1 MKIISVVAF
10 CIIIITFLLEFSNG
24 YSDLDAL
31 LKLKASMVLTPTG
44 SGLYDW
50 KAPAK
55 RNSSRVSNL
64 HCSFS
69 GVSCDENSRV
79 TSLIISNTPLFGTI
93 PKEIGNLNKL
103 VNLTLVF
110 NNLTGAFPL
119 EMSNLTRI
127 RFINL
132 SSNSFTGELPGVV
145 IAGMTKLKAF
155 DVYNNNFKGKL
166 PVEFAKLR
174 NLKTFLLG
182 GNFFHGEIPEE
193 YSEFPKLQRLGL
205 QRNDLSGRIPGS
217 LSKIST
223 LKELKLGRFNRYQG
237 GIPQEFGSFKR
248 LELLDL
254 AFCNLS
260 GEIPESLGNLERLH
274 VLYLFRNNFSG
285 DIPQSLSGLVSL
297 KELDFSE
304 NQLTGGIPESL
315 SELKN
320 LTLLNLFD
328 NHLEGLLPPFIG
340 DLPNLEVLQ
349 LFDNSFTSSVLPKN
363 LGRNGKLR
371 VLDVS
376 QNCLTGMIGQDLCK
390 GGNLQELI
398 LMENSFFGPLPA
410 QLGSCKSLTKIRI
423 NNNYFNG
430 SIPIGIFSLPE
441 LYMLD
446 LRNNDFSGEL
456 PAEKYGPS
464 LEVISIS
471 NNSVTGNIPSGISG
485 SVNLRI
491 LSLELNNF
499 VGELPKEIFN
509 LKSLYK
515 IDLSGNNLTGII
527 PDSIGNCSG
536 LTSVDFSRN
545 NIYGEIPKDFQKLA
559 SLSNLNLSRN
569 RLMGEIPSILGHINS
584 LTALDLSYN
593 KLSGIVP
600 SEGLLQ
606 VFNDTILTGN
616 PNLTLPDAVHGPHRS
631 KDHKR
636 HSIIKSKL
644 LIILSTVVLFTI
656 LICFGALVS
665 IMCIKK
671 RHTRTLG
678 NDISE
683 TWKLTTFQKLGFE
696 VEDIVECLKEENVI
710 GRGGAGTVYHG
721 LMPNG
726 VDIAIKCLNSR
737 EYGFDAE
744 IQTLGRYKHK
754 NIVRLL
760 GFVTKGEINLLIFEY
775 MSNGSL
781 GDILHGPGGEYLQ
794 WEIRYKIAVDVA
806 KGLCYLHHDCSPM
819 IIHRD
824 VKSNNILLDSDFEA
838 HVADFGLAKFLRRSG
853 TSEYMSC
860 IAGSFGYI
868 APEYVHT
875 LKVDEKSDVYSFGVV
890 LLVLISGK
898 KAVGEFGDGVEI
910 VRWVRDT
917 ISKIPHP
924 TDSSVVLSLLDSRL
938 SGYNL
943 SSVADVLKIS
953 MMCVR
958 YESTTRPSMRE
969 VVYMLRDNPPL
980 EATLVA

>member
-1 MKIISVVAF
+1 MKIISETF
-10 CIIIITFLLEFSNG
+10 CIIIFPLLLLEFSSG

-31 LKLKASMVLTPTG
+31 LKLKASMLWTPTG

-50 KAPAK
+50 KVPST
-55 RNSSRVSNL
+55 NNVSGSSNIS

-79 TSLIISNTPLFGTI
+79 TSLNISNTPLSGTI
-93 PKEIGNLNKL
+93 PKEIGILNKL

-110 NNLTGAFPL
+110 NNLTGELPL
-119 EMSNLTRI
+119 EMSNLTMI
-127 RFINL
+127 RFIDL
-132 SSNSFTGELPGVV
+132 SSNLFTGEIPGVV
-145 IAGMTKLKAF
+145 VAGMTKLEAF
-155 DVYNNNFKGKL
+155 NVYDNNFSGKL
-166 PVEFAKLR
+166 PVEFAKLK
-174 NLKTFLLG
+174 NLRTLFLY
-182 GNFFHGEIPEE
+182 NNYFHGEIPEE
-193 YSEFPKLQRLGL
+193 YSEFPNLRTLE
-205 QRNDLSGRIPGS
+205 LSGNPLSRMIPGS
-217 LSKIST
+217 LSNIST
-223 LKELKLGRFNRYQG
+223 LEELFLRYTSYEG
-237 GIPQEFGSFKR
+237 GLPKEFGSLKT
-248 LELLDL
+248 LEILDL

-260 GEIPESLGNLERLH
+260 GQIPESLGNLKMLH
-274 VLYLFRNNFSG
+274 TIYFFGNNFIG
-285 DIPQSLSGLVSL
+285 EIPHSLSGLVNLKSL
-297 KELDFSE
+297 DLSDC
-304 NQLTGGIPESL
+304 QLTGGIPESF

-320 LTLLNLFD
+320 LKLLNLFG
-328 NHLEGLLPPFIG
+328 NHLAGPLPRFIG
-340 DLPNLEVLQ
+340 DLPNLEVLK
-349 LFDNSFTSSVLPKN
+349 LWDNNFTSSLPDN
-363 LGRNGKLR
+363 LGRNGKLLE
-371 VLDVS
+371 LDVTR
-376 QNCLTGMIGQDLCK
+376 NRFTGLIPQDLCY
-390 GGNLQELI
+390 GGNLQELV
-398 LMENSFFGPLPA
+398 LRENSFFGPLPA
-410 QLGSCKSLTKIRI
+410 QLGFCQSLANIRI
-423 NNNYFNG
+423 NDNYFNG
-430 SIPIGIFSLPE
+430 SIPIGVFSNLPK
-441 LYMLD
+441 LINLD
-446 LRNNDFSGEL
+446 LRNNNFSGEL

-464 LEVISIS
+464 LESILIS
-471 NNSVTGNIPSGISG
+471 NNSVTGKIPSGISG
-485 SVNLRI
+485 SVHLQM

-499 VGELPKEIFN
+499 VGELPDEIFN
-509 LKSLYK
+509 LYSLYK
-515 IDLSGNNLTGII
+515 INLSGNNITGVI

-536 LTSVDFSRN
+536 LITVDFSHN
-545 NIYGEIPKDFQKLA
+545 NIYGEIPKGFLNLV

-584 LTALDLSYN
+584 LTTLDLSYN

-600 SEGLLQ
+600 SDGRLQ
-606 VFNDTILTGN
+606 EFNDAVFDGN
-616 PNLTLPDAVHGPHRS
+616 PNLSLPHTVHSPDKSKNHR
-631 KDHKR
+631 R

-644 LIILSTVVLFTI
+644 LIILISTVSLFTT
-656 LICFGALVS
+656 LIFFGALVS
-665 IMCIKK
+665 IICIRKK
-671 RHTRTLG
+671 RG
-678 NDISE
+678 DIKLE
-683 TWKLTTFQKLGFE
+683 TWKLTAFQELGFK

-710 GRGGAGTVYHG
+710 GKGGAGTVYRA

-726 VDIAIKCLNSR
+726 VDVAIKRLHGR
-737 EYGFDAE
+737 DYGFDAE
-744 IQTLGRYKHK
+744 IKTLGRYKHK

-760 GFVTKGEINLLIFEY
+760 GFVTKGEINLLIYEY

-781 GDILHGPGGEYLQ
+781 GDILHGPGGEHLQ
-794 WEIRYKIAVDVA
+794 WEARYKIAVEVA

-819 IIHRD
+819 IVHRD

-910 VRWVRDT
+910 VKWVRDT
-917 ISKIPHP
+917 ISKNPHP
-924 TDSSVVLSLLDSRL
+924 TDSSVVLSVLDSRL

-969 VVYMLRDNPPL
+969 VVYMLTNNPPL